1 MIIKNKIELEVKYI
15 DETMGFGVFACQDI
29 DEGIIVETC
38 YSLKTYRQ
46 SFNPAIDY
54 LFSFTNT
61 ESLLPLGYGSIYNH
75 SDTPNIHWRLINIEN
90 PIIMEF
96 FSLKNIKA
104 GDELCHSY
112 GKMYWN
118 SRKKKLL

>member
-15 DETMGFGVFACQDI
+15 DETMGFGVFACQNI

-38 YSLKTYRQ
+38 YTLKTYRQ

-61 ESLLPLGYGSIYNH
+61 ESLLPLGHGSIYNH
-75 SDTPNIHWRLINIEN
+75 SDTPNIHWRLINIEP

-96 FSLKNIKA
+96 FSLKKN
-104 GDELCHSY
+104 
-112 GKMYWN
+112 
-118 SRKKKLL
+118 